1 MEELEKTRKIVKTSF
16 FIAVVTI
23 AVLLVFP
30 YDMKPKEWGIYAN
43 SYFITTLGLT
53 AGGAAI
59 GILLGMLLA
68 FLKFQKTNIEI
79 LDMIK
84 DVIIDEYVDIMRGTP
99 MVLQLLT
106 L

>member
-16 FIAVVTI
+16 FIAVVTV

-53 AGGAAI
+53 AG
-59 GILLGMLLA
+59 
-68 FLKFQKTNIEI
+68 
-79 LDMIK
+79 
-84 DVIIDEYVDIMRGTP
+84 
-99 MVLQLLT
+99 
-106 L
+106 